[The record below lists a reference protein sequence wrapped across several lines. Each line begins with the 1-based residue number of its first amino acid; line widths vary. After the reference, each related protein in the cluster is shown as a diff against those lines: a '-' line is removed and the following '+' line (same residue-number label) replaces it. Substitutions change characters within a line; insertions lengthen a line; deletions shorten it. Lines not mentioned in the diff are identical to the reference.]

1 MVESPD
7 RGKSRLPDASP
18 PDALVSLSDVDD
30 LSRLSQMLRDLARNL
45 ERRYQE
51 LQKLNRITAHINAG
65 LVLEDV
71 LDNVYRDF
79 HEVIPYNRIGC
90 SLIEDGG
97 KMVRAHWAKSDQP
110 DLKITRGYSAPLASS
125 SLETILA
132 TGQPRVLNGL
142 VDYHKHKPDSA
153 PTQLIVAEG
162 IRSSLTCPLIANG
175 VPIGFLFFSSIH
187 PNMYADAHIDTFR
200 RIADQLSIIV
210 EKARLVSEIASQKNA
225 IALQNQELLRLQQ
238 LKNVFV
244 GMAAHDLRNP
254 ISTIQMTVDLL
265 LEAQSQLAD
274 AERRPLLVD
283 ISRQT
288 RHMLALLN
296 DLLDV
301 TQIESGNLNLGV
313 EPIQLRAF
321 LAEAVDRHNR
331 MAAPKGTHIVLDGVS
346 EGEVSADPLRLG
358 QAIDNLI
365 SNAVKFSPLG
375 STVQVR
381 ARHLSTGW
389 RVDVQDEGPGITPKD
404 RQRIFQDFAR
414 LSARPTGGEK
424 SIGLGLAIA
433 RRVVEAHGGQIGVD
447 SELGHGATF
456 WFTLPDRDLSD

>member
-1 MVESPD
+1 M
-7 RGKSRLPDASP
+7 
-18 PDALVSLSDVDD
+18 
-30 LSRLSQMLRDLARNL
+30 
-45 ERRYQE
+45 
-51 LQKLNRITAHINAG
+51 
-65 LVLEDV
+65 
-71 LDNVYRDF
+71 
-79 HEVIPYNRIGC
+79 
-90 SLIEDGG
+90 
-97 KMVRAHWAKSDQP
+97 
-110 DLKITRGYSAPLASS
+110 KITRGYSAPLASS

-132 TGQPRVLNGL
+132 TGQPRILNDL
-142 VDYHKHKPDSA
+142 VDYLKHKPDSA
-153 PTQLIVAEG
+153 STQLIVAEG

-389 RVDVQDEGPGITPKD
+389 RVDVQDEGPGITPKV
-404 RQRIFQDFAR
+404 RQRIFRDFAR
-414 LSARPTGGEK
+414 LSARRTGGEK